1 MLDPFPRFS
10 ETLGNAVSNP
20 RIAIFSIVMTKIC
33 LDCIYG
39 FAKVVNPNG
48 ALDSAG
54 NETLDILE
62 YHHPWTSEEVYGYLS
77 SYGNKGRLAY
87 QSLLIYDCGFLLFRT
102 LPLCLLI
109 HWAFSSA
116 PPKWK
121 PGLWIPLA
129 CTFID
134 LLENMTIWMLL
145 KLYPT
150 RLPLLGQ
157 LTAYLIQLKWYFFW
171 FTIALVCVS
180 SLVGIY
186 FSFHNMLSNSVLLEK
201 DRQDKL
207 RARRHVTDVLER
219 TGKSKSSSSS
229 VTESS
234 SNKKKQ

>member
-1 MLDPFPRFS
+1 M
-10 ETLGNAVSNP
+10 
-20 RIAIFSIVMTKIC
+20 
-33 LDCIYG
+33 
-39 FAKVVNPNG
+39 NPNG
-48 ALDSAG
+48 ALDGAG

-116 PPKWK
+116 PQKWK

-129 CTFID
+129 STFVD
-134 LLENMTIWMLL
+134 LIENFLIWILL
-145 KLYPT
+145 KLYPQ
-150 RLPLLGQ
+150 RLNLLGQ
-157 LTAYLIQLKWYFFW
+157 WTAYLIQLKWYLFW
-171 FTIALVCVS
+171 LTIGLVCIS
-180 SLVGIY
+180 SIVGIY
-186 FSFHNMLSNSVLLEK
+186 FSFHSMLSNSVLLEK

-219 TGKSKSSSSS
+219 TGKSKANTSS
-229 VTESS
+229 TSS